1 MSNTEYTPTKCR
13 ITRPQP
19 PKPATN
25 PLQFVKVL
33 PCDLSRRAQ
42 EQIKKVEEIK
52 VTREVVK
59 EDAEDWQHNL
69 DNWKSSRKKQQE
81 HIIERVVEVKKME
94 LEDHEKGRRKTKT
107 FNEMLEDKSRGRHK
121 FNIPIYDDDSNDL
134 SDYGIGSSSS
144 KTNSIKDVDTDDNS
158 SLLDEKENNHKELCG
173 SNQSQSEDEQRT
185 SKHPNKSSV
194 LNRRT
199 KKATLSPSSSMPRTS
214 LPQTEL
220 NSNTSAELPEQ
231 YTYEGAIQDYRTRIC
246 SKINVDESIFNKQ
259 QDVSKSKEFS
269 EAQNLLTKGNLLKRK
284 EIFDK
289 SVEISSYESTT
300 ARRLSEDFANSQ
312 SIKER
317 LQSLEK
323 CTDIPLRSSEKGE
336 PIVSSV
342 RSKVQS
348 FTKQTEA
355 VDTKNNNVSK
365 KKPESPTTNNNNKTI
380 ASYLIE
386 KNTNTLDARNNQY
399 RQNNKGNAVTSN
411 GNNNNKEQ
419 ERECFERPASPES
432 EMFLN
437 KLNEFNRDLDTIYG
451 KSDHPHLIAD
461 DFVTSVN
468 YPASTSSTE
477 LMALSSDREDSGIH
491 TADVSCSVSQADEP
505 FEDTE
510 STTNVVLPNCIENI
524 AKENTQHEQTIKPIQ
539 AVEQNCHELEAKQ
552 EKASLSLLESERR
565 DSEQCQDMMIH
576 SPLVEHIEETI
587 KDDDI
592 SEEPEPESEPEPK
605 PKPKQLPPAIYE
617 NVEINNTSTSTPY
630 STEYFNMTSYSSSL
644 EPPKMKPPPPPPID
658 TDEEDARDE
667 PHPPLSPLK
676 STPVKR
682 VNSTKRIKKE
692 QHIKRSSFLGLESP
706 TDDQFDPEIGLEK
719 PPDINNFLKKEL
731 RDKYKIPNQL
741 YRDREYSEVES
752 QDSGLDI
759 DRGRLSSDTWCTS
772 STVNVHKRQDSEQTT
787 SFTSEEPEEPE
798 EDEIAKKE
806 REIIALVEKEEKQIG
821 TDFIGYPMVSDNKQI
836 SPRPQNLYDSGL
848 GSQKFDSPFC
858 PQAQYEPIDTEQ
870 DSEVLKVE
878 HELLQLER
886 EELERQREH
895 MLFRENRAKR
905 LQLQQQQYRLHNS
918 YENICDIDT
927 DIRPIANAYNTK
939 EELLRRPP
947 GDQQREQ
954 LLDYR
959 KSMPELQH
967 LPQDY
972 RTTTRPLITD
982 ITPSTI
988 DNVELSYYHA
998 QAHAHSHKQQHKAPY
1013 LQQQHQQHNH
1023 RKSMPDIQHAYTRS
1037 MAEYCASTNR
1047 PMPPSQDHRKSMP
1060 ELLDMDISIATTNLG
1075 QIGQIGQQG
1084 GVQGFTSVAL
1094 GSTADGTGHP
1104 KSSSNST
1111 SSCSSGLSNRPHSV
1125 GTVFLQHHQQ
1135 HDRRDKER
1143 FMMHNPVESDAFIST
1158 HHHHQHSGNAVVQ
1171 QRPNALNRHTL
1182 HALSAAPKS
1191 RPMDNWLVQQQPTT
1205 INKPPINQHWLC
1217 QEAELRR
1224 LADTNLHQSH
1234 RVSAPA
1240 TFAGGGAKHIPD
1252 AVIQTLTQRVANR
1265 GVGERVP
1272 IARNNNLLRMDVE
1285 PNNLVAPLRQKGP
1298 QQQQNNG
1305 SGTFGRALPMPNYA
1319 PSNGTQNA
1327 ASDEGIENKKL
1338 SVSGRK
1344 KCSYCGVELGRGAAM
1359 IIESL
1364 CLFYHMACFKCCVCC
1379 VPLGDGL
1386 IGTDVRVRND
1396 KLHCHNCYSSDD
1408 GVKFSCV

>member
-25 PLQFVKVL
+25 PLQFIKVL

-69 DNWKSSRKKQQE
+69 DNWKSSRRKQQE

-94 LEDHEKGRRKTKT
+94 QEEHDKGRRKTKT

-144 KTNSIKDVDTDDNS
+144 KTNSIKDVDTDDNC
-158 SLLDEKENNHKELCG
+158 SLLDEKEKDLFDVASHKDMCG
-173 SNQSQSEDEQRT
+173 SNQSQSEDEQRNAQPT
-185 SKHPNKSSV
+185 SSV
-194 LNRRT
+194 LNRR
-199 KKATLSPSSSMPRTS
+199 ANLSPSSSMPRTP
-214 LPQTEL
+214 LPQTVL
-220 NSNTSAELPEQ
+220 NSNTSIELPEQ

-246 SKINVDESIFNKQ
+246 SRINVDESIFHKQ

-317 LQSLEK
+317 LQCLEK
-323 CTDIPLRSSEKGE
+323 CTDVPLRSSDKNE

-342 RSKVQS
+342 RSKVQN
-348 FTKQTEA
+348 FTKQTEVV
-355 VDTKNNNVSK
+355 VDTKNNNVGK
-365 KKPESPTTNNNNKTI
+365 RKPDLPSVNNNSKTI
-380 ASYLIE
+380 ASYLLE
-386 KNTNTLDARNNQY
+386 KNTNTLEARNNQY
-399 RQNNKGNAVTSN
+399 RQQNNNGNAAAN
-411 GNNNNKEQ
+411 ANNNKEL

-451 KSDHPHLIAD
+451 KSDHPHLVGD
-461 DFVTSVN
+461 DFVN

-505 FEDTE
+505 FEDVE
-510 STTNVVLPNCIENI
+510 NLLPPLPNCVEKLT
-524 AKENTQHEQTIKPIQ
+524 KENNQHEPTKKQLPFDQQLTENPSLT
-539 AVEQNCHELEAKQ
+539 EQEEADI
-552 EKASLSLLESERR
+552 SLPQSERR
-565 DSEQCQDMMIH
+565 DSVQNHETSLH

-587 KDDDI
+587 KKECTAD
-592 SEEPEPESEPEPK
+592 ELEPNTK
-605 PKPKQLPPAIYE
+605 PKPPPPAIYE
-617 NVEINNTSTSTPY
+617 NVANTLINNTSTQY
-630 STEYFNMTSYSSSL
+630 SSEYFNYSTSL
-644 EPPKMKPPPPPPID
+644 QPPKMKPPPPPPID
-658 TDEEDARDE
+658 TDEDDIRDE
-667 PHPPLSPLK
+667 PTQPPLSPLK
-676 STPVKR
+676 TTPVKR
-682 VNSTKRIKKE
+682 VSSTKRIKKE
-692 QHIKRSSFLGLESP
+692 LHIKRSSFLGLESP
-706 TDDQFDPEIGLEK
+706 TDDHFDPEIGLEK
-719 PPDINNFLKKEL
+719 PPDINTFLKKEL
-731 RDKYKIPNQL
+731 RDKYKIPTLL

-759 DRGRLSSDTWCTS
+759 DRGRLSSDTWCSS
-772 STVNVHKRQDSEQTT
+772 STANNGHVHKRQDSEQTT
-787 SFTSEEPEEPE
+787 SFTSEDPEEPE

-806 REIIALVEKEEKQIG
+806 REIIALVEKEEKKHIG
-821 TDFIGYPMVSDNKQI
+821 TDFVGYPSDSSAQFENKKI
-836 SPRPQNLYDSGL
+836 TPRPQSMYDSGL

-858 PQAQYEPIDTEQ
+858 PQAQYEPIDTDQ

-886 EELERQREH
+886 EELERQRENI
-895 MLFRENRAKR
+895 LFRENRAKR
-905 LQLQQQQYRLHNS
+905 LQQQQQQYRLHNS
-918 YENICDIDT
+918 YENICDIGNDSRAMST
-927 DIRPIANAYNTK
+927 AYSK
-939 EELLRRPP
+939 EDPLRRST
-947 GDQQREQ
+947 GSQQRE

-972 RTTTRPLITD
+972 RTSCPLPADNNTN
-982 ITPSTI
+982 
-988 DNVELSYYHA
+988 DNVALSYYHA
-998 QAHAHSHKQQHKAPY
+998 SAQPDKPTTY
-1013 LQQQHQQHNH
+1013 LQQQQQHNH

-1037 MAEYCASTNR
+1037 MAEYCAATNR
-1047 PMPPSQDHRKSMP
+1047 PMPTSHDHRKSMP
-1060 ELLDMDISIATTNLG
+1060 ELLDMEMPPVPMGSGSSTNASAHLA
-1075 QIGQIGQQG
+1075 QQG
-1084 GVQGFTSVAL
+1084 GLPGFAVPT
-1094 GSTADGTGHP
+1094 DGNSKRLFNNNMAG
-1104 KSSSNST
+1104 SSSNSS
-1111 SSCSSGLSNRPHSV
+1111 SSCSSGLSNR
-1125 GTVFLQHHQQ
+1125 VFLHHHQQ

-1143 FMMHNPVESDAFIST
+1143 YMMHNPVESDAFINT
-1158 HHHHQHSGNAVVQ
+1158 HHP
-1171 QRPNALNRHTL
+1171 QRNPTSLNRHTL

-1191 RPMDNWLVQQQPTT
+1191 RPMDNWLHHQLPNVS
-1205 INKPPINQHWLC
+1205 KPVNQHWLC

-1224 LADTNLHQSH
+1224 IADSNLLCQNQRLSG
-1234 RVSAPA
+1234 SAPYA
-1240 TFAGGGAKHIPD
+1240 IGGGSVKHIPD

-1272 IARNNNLLRMDVE
+1272 TARNNNLLRAENTSNSAAV
-1285 PNNLVAPLRQKGP
+1285 PQRQKATP
-1298 QQQQNNG
+1298 QQQNG
-1305 SGTFGRALPMPNYA
+1305 ATFGRALPMPNYVS
-1319 PSNGTQNA
+1319 SNGTGNSVA
-1327 ASDEGIENKKL
+1327 LDDGLENKKL

-1344 KCSYCGVELGRGAAM
+1344 KCSYCGIELGRGAAM